1 MKRSGKDDYP
11 PVFVPVQQKTTPLE
25 DFAHPMRLT
34 PFFVISMIDDKQHLP
49 EETDFQN
56 IGRDH
61 NRHRGSIR
69 GLNEI
74 FGLCLVSFGQSTFDV
89 VGGLVRTGYPGF
101 PGLFSLI
108 LFASTI
114 AAIPV
119 AFRRIGPASTLSDR
133 RRRSWRFKLII
144 GIVLAIAPI
153 AVGVVGQ
160 ILRVAIASAK

>member
-1 MKRSGKDDYP
+1 MRLP
-11 PVFVPVQQKTTPLE
+11 PVFV
-25 DFAHPMRLT
+25 MN
-34 PFFVISMIDDKQHLP
+34 VIEDKQHLP
-49 EETDFQN
+49 EENDFQN

-74 FGLCLVSFGQSTFDV
+74 FGLCLVSFGSSAYSV
-89 VGGLVRTGYPGF
+89 VGGFVRTGYLGF

-108 LFASTI
+108 LFASTS
-114 AAIPV
+114 AATPV

-160 ILRVAIASAK
+160 ILHVAIASAK